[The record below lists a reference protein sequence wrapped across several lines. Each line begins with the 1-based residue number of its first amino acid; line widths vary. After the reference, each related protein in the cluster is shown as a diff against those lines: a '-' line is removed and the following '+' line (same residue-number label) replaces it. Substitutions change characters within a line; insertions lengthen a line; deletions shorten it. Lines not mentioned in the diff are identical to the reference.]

1 MKPEKIGKDV
11 EPVDLKS
18 DLKYIAA
25 AFVMTVLMIFF
36 MVLFLPDTPFEF
48 W

>member
-1 MKPEKIGKDV
+1 MKRDLETG
-11 EPVDLKS
+11 ETMDLKS

-25 AFVMTVLMIFF
+25 AFVVTILMTFF
-36 MVLFLPDTPFEF
+36 MVLLLPDTPFEF